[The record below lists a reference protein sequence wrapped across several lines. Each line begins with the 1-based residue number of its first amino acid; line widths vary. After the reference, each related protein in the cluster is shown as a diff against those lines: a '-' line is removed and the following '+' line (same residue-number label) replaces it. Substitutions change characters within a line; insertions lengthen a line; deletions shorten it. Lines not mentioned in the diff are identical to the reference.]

1 LRPFDSV
8 RSEVENAIRN
18 ERLEPETRKMVDRLR
33 AQAVIEWKD
42 ENYRK
47 MYETA
52 RSQRD
57 DPSPASPVPPP
68 PPVRQ

>member
-1 LRPFDSV
+1 
-8 RSEVENAIRN
+8 
-18 ERLEPETRKMVDRLR
+18 MVDRLR

-57 DPSPASPVPPP
+57 DPSPAAPVPPP